1 MTKPQNT
8 CITFAPP
15 SPDNPHSASFPIT
28 THSRADSLSQ
38 HLFALFFLFN
48 VGKMEVV
55 EWIERERAKAKKKK
69 KGKSKHCNSSN
80 YNVESRCSWT
90 QIKVRKQ
97 TSMVAVLGTLII
109 PTGGRGACGGSFCL
123 WGFCVLCCIWDS
135 VSLRALA
142 ALELTM

>member
-69 KGKSKHCNSSN
+69 KK
-80 YNVESRCSWT
+80 E
-90 QIKVRKQ
+90 KVN
-97 TSMVAVLGTLII
+97 TVI
-109 PTGGRGACGGSFCL
+109 PATTMWKAGAHG
-123 WGFCVLCCIWDS
+123 
-135 VSLRALA
+135 LR
-142 ALELTM
+142 